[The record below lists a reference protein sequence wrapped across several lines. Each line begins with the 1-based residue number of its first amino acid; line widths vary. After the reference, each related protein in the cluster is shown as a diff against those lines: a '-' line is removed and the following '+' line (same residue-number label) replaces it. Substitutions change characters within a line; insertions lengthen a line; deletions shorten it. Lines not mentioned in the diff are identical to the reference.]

1 MLAPV
6 GRLAAALAL
15 LTLACATAGAES
27 TQVSGLKE
35 ALRVATDRAV
45 LSTSRPDGFLGNP
58 QIRIGLPGALGKM
71 AGALRAV
78 GMGAQ
83 VDEFEVAMNRAAE
96 KAAGEAT
103 PVFVDA
109 IRQMSFQDAA
119 GIVTGGDTA
128 ATDYFERTT
137 SEPLR
142 VRFRPIA
149 EQAMQNVG
157 LARKYDQLLARYDA
171 IPFTSKPQFD
181 LPGYVTERTLA
192 GLFHVVGEEE
202 RKIRT
207 NPAARTTELL
217 REVFGR

>member
-6 GRLAAALAL
+6 GRLAPALAL
-15 LTLACATAGAES
+15 LAVACATTGAEP

-35 ALRVATDRAV
+35 ALSVATQRAV
-45 LSTSRPDGFLGNP
+45 LSTSQANGFLGNP
-58 QIRIGLPGALGKM
+58 QIRIGLPGALGKL
-71 AGALRAV
+71 ASALRAV

-83 VDEFEVAMNRAAE
+83 VDEFELAMNRAAE
-96 KAAGEAT
+96 KAAGQAT

-109 IRQMSFQDAA
+109 IRRLSFQDAA

-142 VRFRPIA
+142 LRFRPIA

-157 LARKYDQLLARYDA
+157 LARQYDQLLARYNA
-171 IPFTSKPQFD
+171 IPFTSKPQLD
-181 LPGYVTERTLA
+181 LPSYVTERTLA
-192 GLFHVVGEEE
+192 GLFHVIGEEE

-217 REVFGR
+217 RQVFGR